1 MEIQE
6 RLTVVQVAVVEELV
20 AEDLEQMVD
29 LAEMTILQ
37 DQQ

>member
-6 RLTVVQVAVVEELV
+6 RLTVVQVAVAEELV

-29 LAEMTILQ
+29 LAEMTI
-37 DQQ
+37 